1 MNDIDA
7 MLARLRDAPVHSG
20 LAMIDAAVFDE
31 LAARAEAPPP
41 LGAKAFSA
49 AAVMALAVGIAGA
62 ALPGAPASVNPISPF
77 GAPSALAPSTLLETG
92 E

>member
-7 MLARLRDAPVHSG
+7 MLARLRDAPAHPG

-31 LAARAEAPPP
+31 LAARAAPPPP
-41 LGAKAFSA
+41 LGARAFSV

-62 ALPGAPASVNPISPF
+62 ALPGAPANVTPISPF